1 MISFAIR
8 PVGRE
13 YHEKK
18 RPTLR
23 SAIAEGPTD
32 YARRVPGGKFDLQ
45 SSDEDNGL
53 ESRLVEDGRFSDP
66 ETSEI
71 TA

>member
-1 MISFAIR
+1 MIYFAIR

-13 YHEKK
+13 HHEKK

-32 YARRVPGGKFDLQ
+32 AARRVPEGKLDLQ
-45 SSDEDNGL
+45 SSDEDNDL
-53 ESRLVEDGRFSDP
+53 EPRLVENGGLPDP
-66 ETSEI
+66 ETSKI